1 MARVS
6 VEVKDRAGESVGSFG
21 DAASF
26 RVWRRDLSKTL
37 GGAKLAVAI
46 GDERIVDGPDQ
57 IEALPTGVYE
67 GSLVQLEPIPKQV
80 RRKLRGCDLW
90 KAI

>member
-6 VEVKDRAGESVGSFG
+6 GEVKNRAGESVGSFG

-26 RVWRRDLSKTL
+26 RVWRRDLRPTL
-37 GGAKLAVAI
+37 GGAKPAVAI
-46 GDERIVDGPDQ
+46 ADERIVGGPDQ
-57 IEALPTGVYE
+57 VKALPTGVYE
-67 GSLVQLEPIPKQV
+67 GSLAQLEPIPKQV